1 MKKYLIVIAAALLAF
16 SATASAQMNFGVT
29 AGMNFNSA
37 KIGDVKMDARA
48 GWNVG
53 ATVQFD
59 LPLGFSLQ
67 PSLVYTQK
75 GAFIGDKDLAG
86 ITQKVGAL
94 NLPVSVQ
101 WGPDLL
107 VFRPFLDVTPYVG
120 YALNTNIKSVADEVD
135 LGGLNEIKDEAL
147 AEVKKGFGDMVNK
160 LEYGLGIGAGVEVWR
175 FQVICRYN
183 WNFGPLVN
191 VTKDTEVPEIV
202 QTQIKDAVKGKN
214 FGGVTLSLAF
224 MFGK

>member
-1 MKKYLIVIAAALLAF
+1 MKKIIAVVAFLAMTLAGASEISAQKYGVMGGANF
-16 SATASAQMNFGVT
+16 TSMRSIEKSSATGYYVGGTAQF
-29 AGMNFNSA
+29 
-37 KIGDVKMDARA
+37 K
-48 GWNVG
+48 
-53 ATVQFD
+53 

-67 PSLVYTQK
+67 PSLIYSAKVSEV
-75 GAFIGDKDLAG
+75 GDNALD
-86 ITQKVGAL
+86 TFRMNVGYL
-94 NLPVSVQ
+94 ELPVSVQ

-120 YALNTNIKSVADEVD
+120 YALNTNIRSVADEVD

-147 AEVKKGFGDMVNK
+147 AEVKKGFGEMVNK

-191 VTKDTEVPEIV
+191 ATKDTEVPEIV

>member
-1 MKKYLIVIAAALLAF
+1 MKKIITVVAFLAMTLAGASEISAQKYGVMGGANF
-16 SATASAQMNFGVT
+16 TSMRSIEKSSATGYYVGGTAQF
-29 AGMNFNSA
+29 
-37 KIGDVKMDARA
+37 K
-48 GWNVG
+48 
-53 ATVQFD
+53 

-67 PSLVYTQK
+67 PSLIYSAKVSEV
-75 GAFIGDKDLAG
+75 GDNALD
-86 ITQKVGAL
+86 TFRMNVGYL
-94 NLPVSVQ
+94 ELPVSVQ

-120 YALNTNIKSVADEVD
+120 YALNTNIRSVADEVD

-147 AEVKKGFGDMVNK
+147 AEVKKGFGEMVNK

-191 VTKDTEVPEIV
+191 ATKDTEVPEIV

>member
-1 MKKYLIVIAAALLAF
+1 MKRIIAVVAFLAMALAGASEVSAQKYGVTGGANFTSMRSIEKS
-16 SATASAQMNFGVT
+16 SATGYYVGGTAQF
-29 AGMNFNSA
+29 
-37 KIGDVKMDARA
+37 K
-48 GWNVG
+48 
-53 ATVQFD
+53 

-67 PSLVYTQK
+67 PSLIYSAKVSEV
-75 GAFIGDKDLAG
+75 GDNALD
-86 ITQKVGAL
+86 TFRMNVGYL
-94 NLPVSVQ
+94 ELPVSVQ

-147 AEVKKGFGDMVNK
+147 AEVKKGFGDMINK

-202 QTQIKDAVKGKN
+202 QTQSKDAVKGKN